1 MLVDDA
7 DAADRLVI
15 HARGWAPVVYEQ
27 RGQVDLV
34 DAVFARFEDELDEVR
49 RLRATGSAT
58 TRQYLVALRTT
69 LEAAEEALLL
79 IKHPGFREEL
89 ETRHCTVVVA
99 DEDRR
104 SAPASVARFR
114 HSSYGM
120 TPFLRLTGGDD
131 GVSDAVTETPRLL
144 PIRAVSMSP
153 SPNGAASVQSLE
165 ALLFSH
171 GLGDV
176 PVCPSEIPFR
186 T

>member
-1 MLVDDA
+1 MNS
-7 DAADRLVI
+7 
-15 HARGWAPVVYEQ
+15 
-27 RGQVDLV
+27 
-34 DAVFARFEDELDEVR
+34 AVRSTSSTPSLPASRTSWTR
-49 RLRATGSAT
+49 CAGSAPPG
-58 TRQYLVALRTT
+58 RQPPGQYLVALRTT

-176 PVCPSEIPFR
+176 PVRPSEIPFR